1 MRSDFAQRPRQFP
14 PALTGIDNNRP
25 RSGLRREHDAVHVA
39 QHQGT
44 LPTSEPDHGRCRP
57 VRPGLVAARRARPAH
72 HRAGADAQARRHRL
86 RAVGAEAAPSSARLA
101 CRLPLARA
109 PAPLVDDRGLPA
121 GRLRRLC
128 EACRLRHDR
137 DRHCVLLAC
146 LAHAGDGPDRQRA
159 QPGSRL
165 ASDGEA
171 RHCKNTAGSGRQP
184 SPVMRDLRPRRASRE
199 RSFRLPALRR
209 PPAFPQAG
217 KRHAR
222 LGAGDHGAGSLPARQ
237 HLSRD
242 DRHFLRQGR
251 GRHDPER
258 RQIPVSRRHV
268 APRAPRVLR
277 QHYRAGPEDH
287 GPDVPAGHHPP
298 RQPMA
303 AARPHTPLPHRRV
316 GRAVVD
322 DRHFH
327 ALEPRR
333 ARSAWLDRH
342 HQARCRGHILRRRR
356 RHHHVRRRRLRSP
369 ADVGCRRRKPMTE
382 TDPLAYARTKEPEL
396 KEPEIRR
403 RRRLSPIWILPI
415 VALLV
420 ATWLGYTAFADK
432 GPTIAISFKTASG
445 LEPGKTQIKYHDIE
459 LGIVQRIDPAP
470 DLSHV
475 VVSAQMNKTAEPH
488 LTEGTHF
495 WVVRPR
501 LGLTSFSGL
510 ETLVSGNYIEM
521 DPGPGTATER
531 HFTGLEE
538 PPVVRTDEPGTSYVL
553 TTDKIGSISSGSPVF
568 FRGIVVGE
576 VIGYSFDGVEKSI
589 PVRVFVKEP
598 YDALIHD
605 GTQFWN
611 ASGINISA
619 GPGGRKVELESLQA
633 VLGGGIASETP
644 EAARV
649 GEPAKA
655 NTSFALYDD
664 RAAAIEAAYAE
675 RARLLVE
682 FEGSVRGLE
691 VGAPVE
697 VQGIPIGKVVE
708 FHLVVDAATKRARA
722 RPSARRSSSC
732 ATPTRG
738 RALCSRASV
747 RPARRPT
754 WPSTG

>member
-1 MRSDFAQRPRQFP
+1 
-14 PALTGIDNNRP
+14 
-25 RSGLRREHDAVHVA
+25 
-39 QHQGT
+39 
-44 LPTSEPDHGRCRP
+44 
-57 VRPGLVAARRARPAH
+57 
-72 HRAGADAQARRHRL
+72 
-86 RAVGAEAAPSSARLA
+86 
-101 CRLPLARA
+101 
-109 PAPLVDDRGLPA
+109 
-121 GRLRRLC
+121 
-128 EACRLRHDR
+128 
-137 DRHCVLLAC
+137 
-146 LAHAGDGPDRQRA
+146 
-159 QPGSRL
+159 
-165 ASDGEA
+165 
-171 RHCKNTAGSGRQP
+171 
-184 SPVMRDLRPRRASRE
+184 
-199 RSFRLPALRR
+199 
-209 PPAFPQAG
+209 
-217 KRHAR
+217 
-222 LGAGDHGAGSLPARQ
+222 
-237 HLSRD
+237 
-242 DRHFLRQGR
+242 
-251 GRHDPER
+251 
-258 RQIPVSRRHV
+258 
-268 APRAPRVLR
+268 
-277 QHYRAGPEDH
+277 
-287 GPDVPAGHHPP
+287 
-298 RQPMA
+298 
-303 AARPHTPLPHRRV
+303 
-316 GRAVVD
+316 
-322 DRHFH
+322 
-327 ALEPRR
+327 
-333 ARSAWLDRH
+333 
-342 HQARCRGHILRRRR
+342 
-356 RHHHVRRRRLRSP
+356 
-369 ADVGCRRRKPMTE
+369 MTE

-415 VALLV
+415 VAVLV

-488 LTEGTHF
+488 LKEDTHF

-501 LGLTSFSGL
+501 LSLTSFSGL

-619 GPGGRKVELESLQA
+619 GPGGLKVELESLQA
-633 VLGGGIASETP
+633 VLGGGIAFETP

-708 FHLVVDAATKRARA
+708 FHLVVDAATKTARVPVVIEIDAARIGIINLPPGEFGKFKLTVDLVALGWRAQL
-722 RPSARRSSSC
+722 RPSSLLTGSLLVALDFFPNAPPAEVVQTDTYPKFPTVPGQIESFTRSVSQTLDKLAALPLDEVVQSARETLGAAQQLMRDTNARSGPLLASLRQTSEAADMALNGMSASYGRDSQIRGDLGSLLRQLQDTAKSVKTL
-732 ATPTRG
+732 ATYLEEHPNSLILGKAPPR
-738 RALCSRASV
+738 
-747 RPARRPT
+747 
-754 WPSTG
+754 